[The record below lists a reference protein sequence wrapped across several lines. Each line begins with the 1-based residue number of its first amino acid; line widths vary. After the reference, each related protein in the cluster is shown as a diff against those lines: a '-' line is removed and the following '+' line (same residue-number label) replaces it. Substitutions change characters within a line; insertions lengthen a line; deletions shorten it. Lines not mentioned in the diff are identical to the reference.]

1 MLLHP
6 SMRRVVIYLLTAA
19 VLMVCCIAPAWA
31 EGDKNSQAAKLL
43 TAQKEAKILSG
54 AKFKIAKPFIKRT
67 PMGVILD
74 EIEMMIICPID
85 MESESDSRLVIKA
98 CTVLSGYNLVQQI
111 DDERSKMDIYIDSP
125 ENDKFSEIILYHH
138 RPEPS
143 IMLFIGDFDVES
155 LIKVGKASE
164 QERKNLK
171 KYN

>member
-1 MLLHP
+1 
-6 SMRRVVIYLLTAA
+6 MRRFITYILTAA
-19 VLMVCCIAPAWA
+19 AFMVCYATHAWA
-31 EGDKNSQAAKLL
+31 EGNKDSQAAKLL
-43 TAQKEAKILSG
+43 TTQKDAKILSG
-54 AKFKIAKPFIKRT
+54 AKLRIAKPFIKKT
-67 PMGVILD
+67 PMGVIVD
-74 EIEMMIICPID
+74 EIELMVICPVYTED
-85 MESESDSRLVIKA
+85 GNDSRLVRNA
-98 CTVLSGYNLVQQI
+98 CMVLSGYNLVRQI

-143 IMLFIGDFDVES
+143 IMLFVGNFDVES